1 MGWGAGWR
9 GDASH
14 PSGQGHVGAGLPEEK
29 LKARGACLGLDGTF
43 PVNPCPVTSPRLLPR
58 GGDQGTCSSVTRSP
72 GALGGTL
79 PI

>member
-1 MGWGAGWR
+1 MGGRVTHHTPRAGATWVQ
-9 GDASH
+9 DF
-14 PSGQGHVGAGLPEEK
+14 EEK
-29 LKARGACLGLDGTF
+29 LKVRGARLGLDGTF

-58 GGDQGTCSSVTRSP
+58 GSDQVTCSSVTHSP